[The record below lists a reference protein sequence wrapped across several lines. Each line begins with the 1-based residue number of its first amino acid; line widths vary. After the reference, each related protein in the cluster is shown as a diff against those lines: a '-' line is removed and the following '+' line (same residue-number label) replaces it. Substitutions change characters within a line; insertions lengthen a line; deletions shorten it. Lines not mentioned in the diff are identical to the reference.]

1 LSSSKDPK
9 ISKSSYKQ
17 IIDSSKS
24 LSAKSLSAERL
35 SPKRLTNPP
44 HTLNLINKIVINSQ
58 ELKSSSIMTSIDSI
72 GNCSLDVNSDKSTL
86 PPTHTPR
93 SISDHTL
100 KSVSLLDDNINKLN
114 GKSPSLHLLKNGHR
128 IPSYVGISCAI
139 SGYSNY
145 NRYCSS
151 LRNTCSRENSPNL
164 RNLNQEPVKNLN
176 DFRKNSL
183 VSDDL
188 ITSYQNGSQDLSEL
202 KQNNIKSNS
211 KTNEKNS
218 NSLLQQRIASLYG
231 ETFAAHWRESRIKC
245 KSKLNDTS
253 ILDKIRSPSCPPT
266 RPNDSIIDTHSS
278 IYLIFS
284 IV

>member
-1 LSSSKDPK
+1 MSSSKDPK
-9 ISKSSYKQ
+9 SSKSSYKQ
-17 IIDSSKS
+17 IIESSKS
-24 LSAKSLSAERL
+24 L

-44 HTLNLINKIVINSQ
+44 HSLNLINKIVINSQ

-72 GNCSLDVNSDKSTL
+72 GNCSLDVNSDKPTL

-100 KSVSLLDDNINKLN
+100 KSVSLLDDNISKLN
-114 GKSPSLHLLKNGHR
+114 GKSPSLHLLKNGHK

-151 LRNTCSRENSPNL
+151 LRNTCSLENSP
-164 RNLNQEPVKNLN
+164 RSLNQEPVKNQN
-176 DFRKNSL
+176 DLRKNSL
-183 VSDDL
+183 ISDKL
-188 ITSYQNGSQDLSEL
+188 ITGYQNGNQDLSEL

-231 ETFAAHWRESRIKC
+231 ETFAADWRESRIKC
-245 KSKLNDTS
+245 KSKLNNPS
-253 ILDKIRSPSCPPT
+253 ILDKIRSPSCPTT